1 MNSEQMVIL
10 PIFGMKSKNKR
21 VSLNL
26 NQYRNWH
33 YLVNSKLKREFKAD
47 IQKNLNFVI
56 KGGVEIEYEYYAPD
70 NRKRDLMNV
79 IAVVDKYFQ
88 DALVETGCI
97 EADDMSIVEKVTARY
112 LGIDRKNPRIEAT
125 IKPL

>member
-1 MNSEQMVIL
+1 MVIL
-10 PIFGMKSKNKR
+10 PIFGMKAKNKR
-21 VSLNL
+21 VALNL

-33 YLVNSKLKREFKAD
+33 YLVNSKLKREFKAH
-47 IQKNLNFVI
+47 IKENLNFVV
-56 KGGVEIEYEYYAPD
+56 KGAVEIQYKYYAPD

-79 IAVVDKYFQ
+79 VAVVDKYFQ

-97 EADDMSIVEKVTARY
+97 EADDMSIVKKVTARY

-125 IKPL
+125 IKSL

>member
-1 MNSEQMVIL
+1 MVIL
-10 PIFGMKSKNKR
+10 PIFGMKAKNKR
-21 VSLNL
+21 VALNL

-47 IQKNLNFVI
+47 IKENLNFVI
-56 KGGVEIEYEYYAPD
+56 KGAVEIQYKYYAPD

-79 IAVVDKYFQ
+79 VAVVDKYFQ

-97 EADDMSIVEKVTARY
+97 EADDMSIVKKVTARY

>member
-1 MNSEQMVIL
+1 
-10 PIFGMKSKNKR
+10 MKAKNKR
-21 VSLNL
+21 VALNL

-47 IQKNLNFVI
+47 IKENLNFVI
-56 KGGVEIEYEYYAPD
+56 KGAVEIQYKYYAPD

-79 IAVVDKYFQ
+79 VAVVDKYFQ
-88 DALVETGCI
+88 DALVETECI
-97 EADDMSIVEKVTARY
+97 EADDMSIVKKVTARY